1 MSEENPGFWERATK
15 QPFVEWFPTKIV
27 VITLVGFAI
36 AFAYGPLGLP
46 LKSEKTQVGFRGTG
60 MVELTERSAY
70 KAVLASV
77 EAIPES
83 DEPIEF
89 VEGDPLARD
98 VYENVPVLGHLSADN
113 FNRVMAAI
121 TEWVSPDQGC
131 AYCHGEDGNF
141 ASDALYTKV
150 VSRRM
155 IQMTQTVNSQW
166 QDHVKATGVTCYT
179 CHRGQNVP
187 GAIWFD
193 ETPVQAGMLGW
204 RNGQNVSSPRVASAS
219 LPSGGFEKYLV
230 GDANIRV
237 ISGQTNSDATGMNIK
252 DAEHTFGLMIHMST
266 SLGVNCANCHN
277 TRSMNVWE
285 QGPPQRT
292 TAWYGIRMVRELNN
306 AYLNPLQP
314 VYPPH
319 RLGPT
324 GDAPKANCATCHRGV
339 NKPLMGTPMLVNYP
353 ELAAPAPEQ
362 QALAN

>member
-1 MSEENPGFWERATK
+1 MSEEKEGFWERASK
-15 QPFVEWFPTKIV
+15 QPLVEWFPTKMVAI
-27 VITLVGFAI
+27 ILVGFAI
-36 AFAYGPLGLP
+36 IIAYGPLGLP
-46 LKSEKTQVGFRGTG
+46 LKTEQTQVGFRGTG
-60 MVELTERSAY
+60 MVELTERGAY
-70 KAVLASV
+70 KAVLATV
-77 EAIPES
+77 AAIPEG
-83 DEPIEF
+83 DTPIEMA
-89 VEGDPLARD
+89 EGDPLARD
-98 VYENVPVLGHLSADN
+98 IYENVPVLGHLSADN

-121 TEWVSPDQGC
+121 TEWVAPDQGC

-141 ASDALYTKV
+141 ASDDIYAKV

-187 GAIWFD
+187 GEIWFD
-193 ETPVQAGMLGW
+193 EAPVQAGLLGW
-204 RNGQNVSSPRVASAS
+204 RNGQNMANARVASAS
-219 LPSGGFEKYLV
+219 LPSGVFEKYLV

-237 ISGQTNSDATGMNIK
+237 ISGETNSDATGMNIK
-252 DAEHTFGLMIHMST
+252 DTEHTFGLMIHMSN

-285 QGPPQRT
+285 QGPVQRT
-292 TAWYGIRMVRELNN
+292 TAWYGIRMVRQLNN
-306 AYLNPLQP
+306 EYLNPLQP

-324 GDAPKANCATCHRGV
+324 GDAPKANCATCHQGV
-339 NKPLMGTPMLVNYP
+339 NKPLMGAQMLVNYP
-353 ELAAPAPEQ
+353 ELAAPAPER